1 MDAKPAFK
9 LLSHNAFSQE
19 SSRTN
24 ACPIVHNI
32 QLLIRSDKFLY
43 CIGN

>member
-9 LLSHNAFSQE
+9 LLSHNAFSEE

-24 ACPIVHNI
+24 ACPIVHNN